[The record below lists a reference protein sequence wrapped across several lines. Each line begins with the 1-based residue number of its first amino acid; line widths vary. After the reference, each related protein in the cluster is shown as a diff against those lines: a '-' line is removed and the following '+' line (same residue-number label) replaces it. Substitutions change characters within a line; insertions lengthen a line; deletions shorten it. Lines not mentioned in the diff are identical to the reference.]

1 MLFYKERKEI
11 ISNGRKICFSGH
23 RPNKLL
29 WGYDE
34 NATSCER
41 FKIFMYEK
49 LEYAI
54 LKGYTYFISGMA
66 LGIDMICAEI
76 VLNLKKK
83 YPYIVLECAIPCLN
97 QSQCWTYASKKRYK
111 KILLKADY
119 VNFISKNR
127 YSKSCMLNRNLY
139 MVQNCDIVIAVWNG
153 TKSGTAN
160 TINLAK
166 KHGKKVIIVSP
177 NNFN

>member
-1 MLFYKERKEI
+1 
-11 ISNGRKICFSGH
+11 
-23 RPNKLL
+23 
-29 WGYDE
+29 
-34 NATSCER
+34 
-41 FKIFMYEK
+41 MYEK

-54 LKGYTYFISGMA
+54 LKGYTYFISEMA

-83 YPYIVLECAIPCLN
+83 YPYIVLECANPCLN

-139 MVQNCDIVIAVWNG
+139 MV
-153 TKSGTAN
+153 
-160 TINLAK
+160 
-166 KHGKKVIIVSP
+166 
-177 NNFN
+177 